1 MEFKRKT
8 SRGLQGG
15 LIRLL
20 IKSILLVFIIASL
33 IIILNKIELPAP
45 SKNLIE
51 KISNEKLKIVK

>member
-8 SRGLQGG
+8 SRGFQTG
-15 LIRLL
+15 LMRLV
-20 IKSILLVFIIASL
+20 IKAMLLVLIIASL

-51 KISNEKLKIVK
+51 QIPNEKLKIVK

>member
-8 SRGLQGG
+8 SRGFQTG
-15 LIRLL
+15 LMRLV
-20 IKSILLVFIIASL
+20 IKAMLLVLIIASL

-51 KISNEKLKIVK
+51 KIPNEKLKIVK

>member
-1 MEFKRKT
+1 MEFRRKT

-20 IKSILLVFIIASL
+20 VKSVLVVFVIAIL

-45 SKNLIE
+45 TKNLIE
-51 KISNEKLKIVK
+51 KISNDKLKIVK

>member
-1 MEFKRKT
+1 MEFRRKT

-20 IKSILLVFIIASL
+20 VKSVLVVFVITVL
-33 IIILNKIELPAP
+33 VIILNKIELPAP

-51 KISNEKLKIVK
+51 KIPNEKLKIVK

>member
-1 MEFKRKT
+1 MEFRRKT

-20 IKSILLVFIIASL
+20 VKSVLVVFVITVSV
-33 IIILNKIELPAP
+33 IILNKIELPAP

-51 KISNEKLKIVK
+51 KIPNEKLKIVK